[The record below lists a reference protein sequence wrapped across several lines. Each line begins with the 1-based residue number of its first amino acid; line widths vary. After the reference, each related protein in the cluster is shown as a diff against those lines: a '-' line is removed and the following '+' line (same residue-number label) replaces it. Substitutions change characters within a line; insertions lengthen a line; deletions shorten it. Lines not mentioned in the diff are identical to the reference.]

1 MYIALSDAVTM
12 YARMYRARFGKRR
25 GAKMAKEQKGRLQ
38 AKGDHFGAQVWDHV
52 SAEIVKERPH
62 EHGRFPLL

>member
-1 MYIALSDAVTM
+1 MYIDLSDAVKM

-25 GAKMAKEQKGRLQ
+25 GAKAAKEQKARLQ

-62 EHGRFPLL
+62 EHGRHSSI